1 MKKTE
6 IQKLKKTSKDAL
18 LKEVGVAK
26 DELRTLKFDIASG
39 KIKNVGGMREIRK
52 KIARML
58 TFINQ

>member
-26 DELRTLKFDIASG
+26 DELRALKFDIASG